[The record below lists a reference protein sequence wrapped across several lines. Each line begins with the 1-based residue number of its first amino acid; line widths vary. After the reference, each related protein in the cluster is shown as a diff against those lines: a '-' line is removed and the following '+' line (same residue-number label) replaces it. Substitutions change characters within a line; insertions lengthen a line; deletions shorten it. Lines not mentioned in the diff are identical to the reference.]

1 MSGRA
6 LRKLPVL
13 ALSRYLRLGMQHPRG
28 AVQHDVLVQG
38 AADIDI
44 WLDGMEQVV
53 REQAKGREN
62 LQQ

>member
-1 MSGRA
+1 MSGRG

-13 ALSRYLRLGMQHPRG
+13 ALSRYLRLGTQQPRDGIQHN
-28 AVQHDVLVQG
+28 VLVQG

-53 REQAKGREN
+53 REQAKGLES
-62 LQQ
+62 LQH

>member
-1 MSGRA
+1 
-6 LRKLPVL
+6 
-13 ALSRYLRLGMQHPRG
+13 MQHPRG